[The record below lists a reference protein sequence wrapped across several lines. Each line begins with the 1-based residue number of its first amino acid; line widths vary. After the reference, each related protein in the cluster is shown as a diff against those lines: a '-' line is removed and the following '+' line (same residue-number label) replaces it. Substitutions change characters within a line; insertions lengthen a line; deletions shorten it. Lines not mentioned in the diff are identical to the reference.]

1 MASELSY
8 VFRDHKENKMHWEQG
23 AVYDL
28 SWSSDGSMLAAV
40 GAKGSARSWRLER
53 GGHKEGEEL
62 KALGSNIE
70 RLAWCPASHSTHLLA
85 AAAYERTVHLW
96 DQRTNNVDVKLS
108 TNGTNSDIC
117 WSPSGRYFAVVSKD
131 DGKLEIFDVGQ
142 PQSPVVVAEID
153 EIVCSVRWNPQ
164 ETMVLLATHQGA
176 VEVFEWPSMR
186 HLTAVNGHAASCNCI
201 AFDSCGRTMATGGA
215 DAAVQLWNAADF
227 SPTHAIA
234 AHQSPLLFVDFN
246 MDDRFVASASD
257 DLSIRIHEA
266 FSGELAH
273 SLDVDS
279 LTTAV
284 KWHPR
289 NLALAY
295 GSAGSSKASAKPSVT
310 ILLKA

>member
-8 VFRDHKENKMHWEQG
+8 VFKDHKENKMHWEQG

-28 SWSSDGSMLAAV
+28 SWSSDGSMLTAV
-40 GAKGSARSWRLER
+40 GSKGAVRSWRLER

-62 KALGSNIE
+62 KTLGNGIE
-70 RLAWCPASHSTHLLA
+70 RLAWCPSASSAHLLA
-85 AAAYERTVHLW
+85 AATYDRTVYLW
-96 DQRTNNVDVKLS
+96 DQRVSGVGAKLG
-108 TNGTNSDIC
+108 TGGTNTDIS
-117 WSPSGRYFAVVSKD
+117 WSPSGKYLAVASRD
-131 DGKLEIFDVGQ
+131 DGRLEIFDVAQ
-142 PQSPVVVAEID
+142 PQSPAVVAEID
-153 EIVCSVRWNPQ
+153 EIVCAVRWNPQ
-164 ETMVLLATHQGA
+164 ETMVLVATHQGA
-176 VEVFEWPSMR
+176 VEVYAWPDMR
-186 HLTAVNGHAASCNCI
+186 HLTAVAGHAASCNCI

-215 DAAVQLWNAADF
+215 DAAIQLWNTDDF
-227 SPTHAIA
+227 SLTHAVS
-234 AHQSPLLFVDFN
+234 AHQSPLLFVDFS

-257 DLSIRIHEA
+257 DLSIRIHET

-284 KWHPR
+284 EWHPR